1 MASSLKRLI
10 TLNDQGS
17 LLSGI
22 RNFNPFFRFSNWQAQ
37 RLICSIAGLKSR
49 TLDKSIKTQVD
60 AHRKETSDTQWKS
73 GSGDILDLALHDAE
87 YGKLA
92 TTSEIIDQ
100 MKSFFFA
107 GNDTTSAVLSW
118 AYVYL
123 DRNPTCLTTLRKELD
138 DVFGIDTSA
147 QEVANQILE
156 NPKILNRLEYTLAV
170 AKETLRLEPPAQM
183 IRTTTKP
190 HWIITRSGKRYMVE
204 KDTAVL
210 INLYQMARNP
220 QIWGKDA
227 SEFKPERFLNGS
239 TPSAFMSFS
248 KRPRDCIGT
257 NLAYLEVWPYR
268 KLS

>member
-1 MASSLKRLI
+1 M
-10 TLNDQGS
+10 
-17 LLSGI
+17 
-22 RNFNPFFRFSNWQAQ
+22 
-37 RLICSIAGLKSR
+37 
-49 TLDKSIKTQVD
+49 DKSIKLQVD
-60 AHRKETSDTQWKS
+60 AHRKGTSDTRWKS

-123 DRNPTCLTTLRKELD
+123 DRNPTCLNTLRKELD
-138 DVFGIDTSA
+138 DVFGIDTSP
-147 QEVANQILE
+147 QEVANQILL

-183 IRTTTKP
+183 VRTTTEP
-190 HWIITRSGKRYMVE
+190 YEIVTRSGNRYMVE
-204 KDTAVL
+204 KDTLVM
-210 INLYQMARNP
+210 INSYQMARN
-220 QIWGKDA
+220 QQTWGEDA
-227 SEFKPERFLNGS
+227 SEFKPERFLTGS

-257 NLAYLEVWPYR
+257 NLAYLEVWPYIGIGL
-268 KLS
+268 KLDANYSCLDGKELRHDTD